1 MPLAGYILHA
11 LMPGEQ
17 PSSLTGH
24 CLRLIAAHLPRYSLD
39 SLPSHLLK
47 PLLVC
52 VLDVCHTSQRA
63 ATAGNAAA
71 WARALDALLRALS
84 AADGSFGRR
93 VVFANGPR
101 HARGWSLLSACDN
114 NLAVLSLPGTAC
126 DAALAAAAECKH
138 LRRLDVSHS
147 SSVTLSGAL
156 ALGAG
161 PARHSLRCLLAADC
175 PLVDDGFVSAVTP
188 WPQLQYLDVS
198 GTAVS
203 DGALS
208 HLVHARPDA
217 SPLPLVHLRLARCSR
232 IRGRPDAVCWA
243 DALCAALPSLQRLDV
258 SGTSALLVYEAQLR
272 CETSPGQK
280 TADNAGTLS
289 GPSRRRAPVIV
300 SALGASSAAAPKLWT
315 RDCEHPFPGPEA
327 VDDEGNEREK
337 SWGGPSIAALIAR
350 VASDALADTA
360 RGVTPLFDG
369 GRAVHGDIIGGV
381 KRAAGEPLQ
390 PLRRLVAVGR
400 GDFDAQLN

>member
-1 MPLAGYILHA
+1 
-11 LMPGEQ
+11 MPGEQ

-24 CLRLIAAHLPRYSLD
+24 CLRLIAAHLPRFSLD
-39 SLPSHLLK
+39 SVPCHLLK
-47 PLLVC
+47 PLLVH

-63 ATAGNAAA
+63 AGNAAA

-84 AADGSFGRR
+84 AADQSFGRR
-93 VVFANGPR
+93 VVFAHGPR
-101 HARGWSLLSACDN
+101 HARGWSLLSACHP

-126 DAALAAAAECKH
+126 DAALAAAAECTH

-156 ALGAG
+156 ALGSG

-175 PLVDDGFVSAVTP
+175 PLVDDGFVSAVTA
-188 WPQLQYLDVS
+188 WPQLRYFDLS
-198 GTAVS
+198 GTAVT
-203 DGALS
+203 DGALA
-208 HLVHARPDA
+208 HLVRARTDA
-217 SPLPLVHLRLARCSR
+217 PLPLVHLRLARCSR
-232 IRGRPDAVCWA
+232 IRGRPDAVSWA
-243 DALCAALPSLQRLDV
+243 DALCSALPSLQRLDV

-272 CETSPGQK
+272 CEASPGQK
-280 TADNAGTLS
+280 TAANALS
-289 GPSRRRAPVIV
+289 GPSRRRAPVLV

-315 RDCEHPFPGPEA
+315 RDCEHPFPGPEV
-327 VDDEGNEREK
+327 VDDEGKEA

-381 KRAAGEPLQ
+381 KRPAGEPLQ

-400 GDFDAQLN
+400 GDFDAQLH